1 LTLGLSN
8 VVCDTDVTI
17 PHPTCHSNV
26 VGASKAELHAAHHA
40 DHMKHKKHDLALMSS
55 ISHDVLSK
63 RMKIMFKSFVV
74 ETYGGL
80 HPEARWLLRQIAIR
94 ASGHHVA
101 YSREAIVYGVRGSV
115 AVAVQRGNAAVI
127 RAANVK
133 ASETTALYVHEH
145 GYAAGDGSAV
155 AATSD
160 AAAAVGVDEQ
170 ASLAQ
175 SSVSLLS
182 TVAVVRLNVN
192 AADVSPAIVLPTR
205 ARLHVVTPVAS
216 RFVNVS
222 VHSDERHVRDASSSS
237 SSSSSS
243 SLLPTSL
250 FEQRALSSDDDS
262 VHGRTM
268 MSSSRVVDVMSVND
282 DVSSK
287 AEHHCHSSCSHDG
300 NVF

>member
-1 LTLGLSN
+1 
-8 VVCDTDVTI
+8 VTI
-17 PHPTCHSNV
+17 PHSTCHTNV
-26 VGASKAELHAAHHA
+26 VGASKNELHAAYHA

-63 RMKIMFKSFVV
+63 RMKVMFKSFVV

-133 ASETTALYVHEH
+133 ASETKALYVHELS
-145 GYAAGDGSAV
+145 YAGHGSAV
-155 AATSD
+155 AGAAD

-175 SSVSLLS
+175 LSESLLN
-182 TVAVVRLNVN
+182 TVAAVRLNVD
-192 AADVSPAIVLPTR
+192 AADVSSAIVLPTR

-262 VHGRTM
+262 VHGRTT
-268 MSSSRVVDVMSVND
+268 MSSSHVVDVMSVND

>member
-1 LTLGLSN
+1 
-8 VVCDTDVTI
+8 
-17 PHPTCHSNV
+17 
-26 VGASKAELHAAHHA
+26 
-40 DHMKHKKHDLALMSS
+40 MSS

-63 RMKIMFKSFVV
+63 RMKVMFKSFVV

-133 ASETTALYVHEH
+133 ASETKALYAHELS
-145 GYAAGDGSAV
+145 YAGHGSAV
-155 AATSD
+155 AGAAD

-175 SSVSLLS
+175 LSESLLN
-182 TVAVVRLNVN
+182 TVAAVRLNVD
-192 AADVSPAIVLPTR
+192 AADVSSAIVLPTR

-216 RFVNVS
+216 RMLVCIQMNGMFVMHNTLPLHHHPRHCYRHRSLNS
-222 VHSDERHVRDASSSS
+222 VHYRVM
-237 SSSSSS
+237 
-243 SLLPTSL
+243 TIVYTG
-250 FEQRALSSDDDS
+250 EQRCRL
-262 VHGRTM
+262 
-268 MSSSRVVDVMSVND
+268 VMSLM
-282 DVSSK
+282 
-287 AEHHCHSSCSHDG
+287 
-300 NVF
+300 

>member
-1 LTLGLSN
+1 
-8 VVCDTDVTI
+8 
-17 PHPTCHSNV
+17 
-26 VGASKAELHAAHHA
+26 
-40 DHMKHKKHDLALMSS
+40 M
-55 ISHDVLSK
+55 
-63 RMKIMFKSFVV
+63 
-74 ETYGGL
+74 
-80 HPEARWLLRQIAIR
+80 
-94 ASGHHVA
+94 
-101 YSREAIVYGVRGSV
+101 

-133 ASETTALYVHEH
+133 ASETKALYVHELS
-145 GYAAGDGSAV
+145 YAGHGSAV
-155 AATSD
+155 AGAAD

-175 SSVSLLS
+175 LSESLLN
-182 TVAVVRLNVN
+182 TVAAVRLNVD
-192 AADVSPAIVLPTR
+192 AADVSSAIVLPTR

-262 VHGRTM
+262 VHGRTT
-268 MSSSRVVDVMSVND
+268 MSSSHVVDVMSVND